1 MFDKTKTD
9 YELGVHIRTILA
21 EAGVETPMIAIDTE
35 VQDRLDVIQLGI
47 TSIMRVLGLDLRDD
61 SLAETPRRIAKMYM
75 NELFWGL
82 DYHNFPKA
90 TVISNKMGYTS
101 MLVERHIKV
110 VSVCEH
116 HLCPFIGE
124 AFVAYIPGDKIIGLS
139 KLNRVVEF
147 FSRRPQVQER
157 LTEQIYYTLSDLLG
171 TESVAVVIKAQHTC
185 VRIRGVE
192 DINSDTITSR
202 IGGAFL
208 EKPALRDEFYQ
219 TIKL

>member
-1 MFDKTKTD
+1 MFDKSKTNP
-9 YELGVHIRTILA
+9 ELGERIHSLLI
-21 EAGVETPMIAIDTE
+21 EEGVETPMLY
-35 VQDRLDVIQLGI
+35 LDIPVEDKLLHIESAVKGI
-47 TSIMRVLGLDLRDD
+47 MNVLGLDLTDD
-61 SLAETPRRIAKMYM
+61 SLVETPRRIAKMYV

-90 TVISNKMGYTS
+90 TVIENKMGYTS

-116 HLCPFIGE
+116 HFCPFIGE
-124 AFVAYIPGDKIIGLS
+124 AFVAYLPDRKIIGLS

-157 LTEQIYYTLSDLLG
+157 LTEQIYYTLAELLG

-202 IGGAFL
+202 IGGHFL
-208 EKPALRDEFYQ
+208 ENQALREEFYQ